1 MTEEEM
7 MLKEIEDV
15 EKKIE
20 TKKKEIEQLK
30 KTRKKIYEKYGMSIY
45 GFHNLSIDVN
55 KIPELKKDL
64 KKANS
69 FSEIAKKYN
78 VHVKTVQHW
87 VRRFRLQDIYI
98 SNKKLYNRNKIFN
111 EHLDDLWW

>member
-1 MTEEEM
+1 MKWTE
-7 MLKEIEDV
+7 KIKNIED
-15 EKKIE
+15 KIE
-20 TKKKEIEQLK
+20 TKEKEIKKLK
-30 KTRKKIYEKYGMSIY
+30 KTRREIYKTHGMSIH
-45 GFHNLSIDVN
+45 GFHNLSIDIS
-55 KIPELKKDL
+55 KIPSLKKDL

-78 VHVKTVQHW
+78 VHGKTVQHW
-87 VRRFRLQDIYI
+87 VKRFRLQNIYK